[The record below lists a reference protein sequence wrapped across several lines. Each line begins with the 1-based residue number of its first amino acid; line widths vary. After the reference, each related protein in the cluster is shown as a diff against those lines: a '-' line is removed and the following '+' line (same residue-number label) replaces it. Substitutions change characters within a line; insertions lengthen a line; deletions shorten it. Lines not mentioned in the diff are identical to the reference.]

1 MRGQRAQGLVEFAAI
16 STLLLLLFFVILD
29 GGRAI
34 YTWATVAEAAREGAH
49 QAEIIESTDAQVRTA
64 INAHT
69 GLLGDLG
76 AGATI
81 SPVFPRVANQ
91 TVTVTVTYTWR
102 AMTPLLSQFG
112 PVTFT
117 STTVVIA
124 E

>member
-1 MRGQRAQGLVEFAAI
+1 MKMQRAQGLVEFAII

-34 YTWATVAEAAREGAH
+34 YAWATVAEAVREGAH
-49 QAEIIESTDAQVRTA
+49 QAEMVESTDAQVRTA
-64 INAHT
+64 INSHT

-81 SPVFPRVANQ
+81 TPAFPRTANQ
-91 TVTVTVTYTWR
+91 TVTITVSYTWR
-102 AMTPLLSQFG
+102 TVTPLLSQFG

>member
-34 YTWATVAEAAREGAH
+34 YAWATVAEAVREGAH
-49 QAEIIESTDAQVRTA
+49 QAEMVESTDAQVRAA
-64 INAHT
+64 INGHT

-81 SPVFPRVANQ
+81 TPVFPRTANQ
-91 TVTVTVTYTWR
+91 TVTITVSYTWR
-102 AMTPLLSQFG
+102 TVTPLLSQFG
-112 PVTFT
+112 PVTFS

>member
-1 MRGQRAQGLVEFAAI
+1 MRMQRAQGLVEFAII
-16 STLLLLLFFVILD
+16 STLLLLLFFVVLD

-34 YTWATVAEAAREGAH
+34 YSWATVAEAAREGAH
-49 QAEIIESTDAQVRTA
+49 QAEMVESTDAQIRTA
-64 INAHT
+64 INSHT

-81 SPVFPRVANQ
+81 SPVFPRTANQ
-91 TVTVTVTYTWR
+91 TVTVTVSYTWR
-102 AMTPLLSQFG
+102 TVTPLLSQFG